1 MSVTDET
8 VAAAI
13 WRLDAPNELV
23 AAVAHS
29 EISDAHW
36 AVRSEVLADH
46 RVGDLPAAW
55 IEEEL
60 QTLEAVERLKAWADS
75 RGLAALRRLH
85 EAVSEQC
92 RHLDDERAALAG
104 PRAGLTPTALRHECR
119 TAAIDEVV
127 LATGLSE
134 AQVTQ
139 RLDLA
144 LDEDGQAT
152 VLHAGLADGRV
163 SLDRAL

>member
-1 MSVTDET
+1 MPMSVTDET

-60 QTLEAVERLKAWADS
+60 QTLDS
-75 RGLAALRRLH
+75 RGFAALRRLH
-85 EAVSEQC
+85 EGVSEQC